1 MKNLVSYILLFSI
14 IARPTI
20 NIGTIAY
27 YQLNLN
33 EIIDKYCVNKDKPA
47 LQCDGKCYLSQH
59 LGLTDSTSE
68 KGSSINFNESFVP
81 LFYVENSF
89 SLVSNLHSS
98 IPKVTPLYSNLYS
111 FQWLKENSIP
121 PEV

>member
-14 IARPTI
+14 IARPAI

-59 LGLTDSTSE
+59 LGLTDSASE
-68 KGSSINFNESFVP
+68 KGASFNFNESFVP

-89 SLVSNLHSS
+89 SFISNLHPL

-111 FQWLKENSIP
+111 FQWLKENNIP